1 MCIFA
6 NLIYNVLYMSFWDI
20 LLIVINFAGA
30 LAVFLFAMK
39 LMSEGLQ
46 KIAGSK
52 MRAVLS
58 RFTGKPLSG
67 ILTGTAVTAA
77 IQSSSA
83 TTVMVVSFVNAGL
96 LSLAGAV
103 AVIMGA
109 NIGTTVT
116 AWIITL
122 FGLGESAGG
131 FSLPMLLATVSLF
144 FIFSHK
150 DRMKSIG
157 QSVIGL
163 ALLLIGMELLQAAMP
178 NLEEYPAFLHALGT
192 MSDYGFWSILLF
204 IAIGAA
210 LTCLVQASAAMMAIT
225 LVMCYNGWIGFDVA
239 VALVMGQN
247 IGTTITANLA
257 AMVANTAG
265 KKAARAHLVFNVVG
279 VVITLVVFSPLMRF
293 IAHLTEGMTGC
304 SPYVPATDEA
314 YNPESVPMAISLFHT
329 VFNVGNTIILAFFI
343 PQILKIV
350 DWMVKAKQEESSEDE
365 FRLTYIEGN
374 WLSTAELNLQSAKSE
389 IAEFSKR
396 VLRMYTFL
404 PGLRTAESDEAFDAI
419 MARIAKY
426 EDITDRMEMEISKFL
441 TKVGS
446 GDVSEHASQRIS
458 SMLRIIDNLES
469 IGDTVYQ
476 IAMTRRNKR
485 EDAVHFDAG
494 LNANLQHMSELVQK
508 ALDVMDSNL
517 RDYDHIDL
525 DAAYAAEHEINA
537 FRDRLR
543 NQHLD
548 ALKLGVYDYAIGN
561 AYSSLYALY
570 EKLGDYVINVSEAI
584 DGSRK
589 HAED

>member
-1 MCIFA
+1 MDIQ
-6 NLIYNVLYMSFWDI
+6 NI
-20 LLIVINFAGA
+20 LLVILKLAGA

-52 MRAVLS
+52 MRAVL
-58 RFTGKPLSG
+58 RKITGNPLRG

-109 NIGTTVT
+109 NIGTTAT
-116 AWIITL
+116 AWVIYL
-122 FGLGESAGG
+122 FGLGDSAGG
-131 FSLPMLLATVSLF
+131 FSLPMFLAAISLF
-144 FIFSHK
+144 FIFSSR

-157 QSVIGL
+157 QTVIGL
-163 ALLLIGMELLQAAMP
+163 ALLLVGMELLQEP
-178 NLEEYPAFLHALGT
+178 LSNLDQYPDFLHALST
-192 MSDYGFWSILLF
+192 LSNYGFWSILIF
-204 IAIGAA
+204 VAIGAL
-210 LTCLVQASAAMMAIT
+210 LTCVVQASAAMMAIT

-257 AMVANTAG
+257 ALVANTAG

-279 VVITLVVFSPLMRF
+279 VVITLIVFSPLMSF
-293 IAHLTEGMTGC
+293 IAYLTENLIGC
-304 SPYVPATDEA
+304 SPYTDVNEPQ
-314 YNPESVPMAISLFHT
+314 YNPDSVPLAISLFHT
-329 VFNVGNTIILAFFI
+329 IFNVGNTIILAFFI

-350 DWMVKAKQEESSEDE
+350 NWMVKTKEEESEDE
-365 FRLTYIEGN
+365 FRLTYITGN

-389 IAEFSKR
+389 IEEFSKR

-404 PGLRTAESDEAFDAI
+404 PGLRTAKNDEDFNTI
-419 MARIAKY
+419 MTRIAKY

-446 GDVSEHASQRIS
+446 GDVSEHASIRIS

-469 IGDTVYQ
+469 MGDSIYQ
-476 IAMTRRNKR
+476 IAMTRQSKR

-494 LNANLQHMSELVQK
+494 LNANLEEMRQLVQK

-517 RDYDHIDL
+517 HDYDHVDL
-525 DAAYAAEHEINA
+525 DAAYAAEHAINA
-537 FRDRLR
+537 CRDRLR
-543 NQHLD
+543 KQHLD
-548 ALKLGVYDYAIGN
+548 ALKLGVYDYSIGN

-584 DGSRK
+584 DSSRK
-589 HAED
+589 HSED

>member
-1 MCIFA
+1 MTTTDIIFIIV
-6 NLIYNVLYMSFWDI
+6 NL
-20 LLIVINFAGA
+20 AGA

-52 MRAVLS
+52 MRSVLKHI
-58 RFTGKPLSG
+58 TGNPISG

-83 TTVMVVSFVNAGL
+83 TTVMVVGFVNAGL

-109 NIGTTVT
+109 NIGTTIT

-122 FGLGESAGG
+122 FGLGEGAGG
-131 FSLPMLLATVSLF
+131 FSLPMLLAAISLF
-144 FIFSHK
+144 FIFSSR

-157 QSVIGL
+157 QTVIGL
-163 ALLLIGMELLQAAMP
+163 ALLLVGMELLQKPLA
-178 NLEEYPAFLHALGT
+178 NLDQYPEFLNMLGT
-192 MSDYGFWSILLF
+192 LSGYGFWSILLF
-204 IAIGAA
+204 VAIGAI

-257 AMVANTAG
+257 ALVANAAG
-265 KKAARAHLVFNVVG
+265 KKAARAHLVFNVIG
-279 VVITLVVFSPLMRF
+279 VIITLIIFSPLMRF
-293 IAHLTEGMTGC
+293 IAFLTQNITGS
-304 SPYVPATDEA
+304 SPYTAVDDPA
-314 YNPESVPMAISLFHT
+314 YNHDSVPLAISLFHT
-329 VFNVGNTIILAFFI
+329 IFNVGNTIILAFFI

-350 DWMVKAKQEESSEDE
+350 DWMVKTKNEDTE
-365 FRLTYIEGN
+365 DDFRLAYIEGN

-389 IAEFSKR
+389 IEEFSKR

-404 PGLRTAESDEAFDAI
+404 PGLRTAKSDEEFDAI
-419 MARIAKY
+419 MDRIAKY
-426 EDITDRMEMEISKFL
+426 ENITDRMDLELTKFL

-446 GDVSEHASQRIS
+446 GDISAHASTRVS
-458 SMLRIIDNLES
+458 AMLRIIDNLES
-469 IGDTVYQ
+469 IGDAVYQ
-476 IAMTRRNKR
+476 IAMTRKNKR
-485 EDAVHFDAG
+485 EDAVHFDAS
-494 LNANLQHMSELVQK
+494 LNANLSHMSELVQN
-508 ALDVMDSNL
+508 ALNVMDKNL
-517 RDYDHIDL
+517 HDYDHVDL
-525 DAAYAAEHEINA
+525 DTAYAAEHAINTY
-537 FRDRLR
+537 RDQLR
-543 NQHLD
+543 SQHLD
-548 ALKLGVYDYAIGN
+548 ALKHGTYDYSIGN

-570 EKLGDYVINVSEAI
+570 EKLGDYVINISEAI

-589 HAED
+589 HTED

>member
-1 MCIFA
+1 M
-6 NLIYNVLYMSFWDI
+6 NFWEITTVI
-20 LLIVINFAGA
+20 LKLAGA

-52 MRAVLS
+52 MRSVLKHI
-58 RFTGKPLSG
+58 TGNPLSG

-83 TTVMVVSFVNAGL
+83 TTVMVVGFVNAGL

-122 FGLGESAGG
+122 FGLGDNAGG
-131 FSLPMLLATVSLF
+131 FSLPMLLAAISLF
-144 FIFSHK
+144 FIFSGRDK
-150 DRMKSIG
+150 MKSIG
-157 QSVIGL
+157 QTIIGL
-163 ALLLIGMELLQAAMP
+163 ALLLVGMELLQEPMSNLDQYP
-178 NLEEYPAFLHALGT
+178 NFLHAISTL
-192 MSDYGFWSILLF
+192 SNYGFWSILIF
-204 IAIGAA
+204 IAIGAL

-257 AMVANTAG
+257 ALVANTAG

-279 VVITLVVFSPLMRF
+279 VIITLIVFSPLMNF
-293 IAHLTEGMTGC
+293 IAFLTENMTGC
-304 SPYVPATDEA
+304 SPYAPIDDPL
-314 YNPESVPMAISLFHT
+314 YNRESVPLAISLFHT
-329 VFNVGNTIILAFFI
+329 IFNVGNTIILAFFI

-350 DWMVKAKQEESSEDE
+350 DWMVKTKVEDTEDE

-389 IAEFSKR
+389 IEEFSKR

-404 PGLRTAESDEAFDAI
+404 PGLRTAKDDEEFDSLI
-419 MARIAKY
+419 ERITKY
-426 EDITDRMEMEISKFL
+426 EDITDRMEQEITKFL
-441 TKVGS
+441 TRVGS
-446 GDVSEHASQRIS
+446 GDVSQHASERIS
-458 SMLRIIDNLES
+458 TMLRIIDNLES
-469 IGDTVYQ
+469 IGDAIFQ
-476 IAMTRRNKR
+476 IAMTRKSKR
-485 EDAVHFDAG
+485 EDAVHFDSS
-494 LNANLQHMSELVQK
+494 LNANLAHMSELVQK
-508 ALDVMDSNL
+508 ALDVMDANL
-517 RDYDHIDL
+517 KDYDNIDL
-525 DAAYAAEHEINA
+525 DAAYAAEHDINA
-537 FRDRLR
+537 YRDLLR
-543 NQHLD
+543 AQHLD
-548 ALKLGVYDYAIGN
+548 ALKLGIYDYAIGN
-561 AYSSLYALY
+561 AYSGLYALY

-584 DGSRK
+584 GGK
-589 HAED
+589 KED

>member
-1 MCIFA
+1 MDLQ
-6 NLIYNVLYMSFWDI
+6 NI
-20 LLIVINFAGA
+20 LLVVLNLAGA
-30 LAVFLFAMK
+30 LAIFLFAMK

-52 MRAVLS
+52 MRSVL
-58 RFTGKPLSG
+58 RHITGNPLRG

-96 LSLAGAV
+96 LSLGGAV

-122 FGLGESAGG
+122 FGLGEGAGG
-131 FSLPMLLATVSLF
+131 FSLPMLLAAVSLF
-144 FIFSHK
+144 FIFSSR

-157 QSVIGL
+157 QAIIGL
-163 ALLLIGMELLQAAMP
+163 ALLLVGMELLQKPLA
-178 NLEEYPAFLHALGT
+178 NLDQYPGFLNALGNLST
-192 MSDYGFWSILLF
+192 FGFWSILLF
-204 IAIGAA
+204 VAIGAI

-257 AMVANTAG
+257 ALVANSAG

-279 VVITLVVFSPLMRF
+279 VVITLIVFSPLMKL
-293 IAHLTEGMTGC
+293 IANLTADFTGC
-304 SPYVPATDEA
+304 SPYTDVNDPA

-329 VFNVGNTIILAFFI
+329 IFNVGNTVILAFFI

-350 DWMVKAKQEESSEDE
+350 DWMVKTKEEDSEDD
-365 FRLTYIEGN
+365 FRLTYLGGN

-389 IAEFSKR
+389 IEEFSKR

-404 PGLRTAESDEAFDAI
+404 PGLRTAKNDEEFNAI

-426 EDITDRMEMEISKFL
+426 EEITDRMEMEISKFL

-446 GDVSEHASQRIS
+446 GDISEHGSERIS
-458 SMLRIIDNLES
+458 TMLRIIDNLES
-469 IGDTVYQ
+469 IGDTIYQ
-476 IAMTRRNKR
+476 IAMTRQTKR

-494 LNANLQHMSELVQK
+494 LNANLEQMRTLVQR
-508 ALDVMDSNL
+508 ALDVMDHNL
-517 RDYDHIDL
+517 HDYDHVDL
-525 DAAYAAEHEINA
+525 DSAYAAEHAINA
-537 FRDRLR
+537 ERDRLR
-543 NQHLD
+543 KQHLD

-561 AYSSLYALY
+561 AYSSLYAQY
-570 EKLGDYVINVSEAI
+570 EKLGDYVINVTEAI

-589 HAED
+589 HSED